1 MENLRVRVSGSM
13 KEIKEKDPAMVR
25 EWDLAIAKQNAKQSQ
40 LR

>member
-25 EWDLAIAKQNAKQSQ
+25 EWDVAIAKQNAKQNQ